1 MSATT
6 SSKPGG
12 VRAGRS
18 PRRRRPAW
26 ERKGSW
32 SPWRS
37 PLSLLLERNGGRH
50 ARHVAVHLG
59 RMALARGVLDQTSVT
74 RAENVLGA
82 VAQPDL
88 ELAGED
94 DHELPPRCRVPV
106 LEVPRRALPEGDLR
120 GGEALG
126 PIGSLGEGNWL
137 DVGLAVVAGVESE
150 QGHGDPPR
158 VGVKNDGIV
167 ARGRSMETRLEDL
180 AQARYSS
187 FLYALRGLRGGSQ
200 AGAQPDRRISRE
212 LRDGGR
218 RGGPG
223 ARLYL
228 AR

>member
-1 MSATT
+1 ELPA
-6 SSKPGG
+6 
-12 VRAGRS
+12 
-18 PRRRRPAW
+18 RRR
-26 ERKGSW
+26 
-32 SPWRS
+32 
-37 PLSLLLERNGGRH
+37 
-50 ARHVAVHLG
+50 
-59 RMALARGVLDQTSVT
+59 M
-74 RAENVLGA
+74 
-82 VAQPDL
+82 
-88 ELAGED
+88 
-94 DHELPPRCRVPV
+94 PV
-106 LEVPRRALPEGDLR
+106 LKVAHRAFPERDPR
-120 GGEALG
+120 GGEALAPVG
-126 PIGSLGEGNWL
+126 GFGEGNWL

-167 ARGRSMETRLEDL
+167 ARGRRMETRLEDL